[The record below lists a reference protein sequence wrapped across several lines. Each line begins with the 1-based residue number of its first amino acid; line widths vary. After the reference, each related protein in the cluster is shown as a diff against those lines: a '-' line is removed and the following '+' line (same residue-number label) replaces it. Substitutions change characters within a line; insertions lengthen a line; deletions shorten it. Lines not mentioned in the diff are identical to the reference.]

1 MRILAIRGKNLASLA
16 NEFEVLLEEGVLK
29 QVGLFAITGPTGA
42 GKSTILDALCLA
54 LYDQMPRLPEG
65 HGVSIGHKDEDE
77 SIRVKSHDVSSILR
91 RGTAAAYAE
100 VDFIG
105 QDKHSYR
112 ARWEISRARAKV
124 DGRLQAQKV
133 SLQNL
138 LTKEYIGQGKK
149 DTQQEIVI
157 RIGLNFDQFR
167 RSVLLA
173 QGDFA
178 AFLKAKKDE
187 RSSLLEKITGTDIY
201 SELSIAAFERAKQ
214 EKQKLDRILEK
225 MADKVPLDIAA
236 RAELEQEKLGL
247 TSQLAII
254 QQSLV
259 DRQKIIA
266 WYIQLAVLKNAQ
278 KITQEKVQQS
288 QNIWDSNVADR
299 ELLKQVEQA
308 QPLRN
313 LLLHEQSLVNEC
325 LDADL
330 KLQENQTALN
340 GAVEQVSTISKQLDE
355 YHKAYN
361 LARQQHSEAQ
371 PLLIAA
377 RKLDTQIDDSNSR
390 LQGLAKETATQQAE
404 WQTARTNF
412 EKLSRKKGQ
421 LENSLQQIAIWQEQ
435 YSHILPLANQWGRW
449 ETEIQEYITLDKDLQ
464 QHAQLEAALVD
475 NISQQQSKLQT
486 LQAQQ
491 EQALTE
497 KNNLSVQLKQAEQQ
511 ANELSLSDL
520 HQQKALLEN
529 QKENLDAALGIAV
542 KTLEIQAN
550 QLQAQNELHQAEN
563 TIQLANAQKAHIQL
577 AQVNKQFQL
586 QEAQQAFDLMQAAS
600 QKSAED
606 LRGLLKDQ
614 QPCPVCG
621 ADEHPWADLMQP
633 IKQPL
638 SDQQAR
644 LNTLQAEK
652 EQLIQ
657 DLSEQLGI
665 IKQAEKNQQ
674 LSTERIGQAKVTLSH
689 LHEQWLLIV
698 LDNKTELTEIQQAYV
713 IALSNQSNALKT
725 EYAKLK
731 QQEEE
736 ALQQQQAL
744 KKMRSRFEQ
753 FNQLYID
760 RSVATAALD
769 KKLAELCSKLS
780 ATNESVQRVKNELNN
795 LMQILSVPLKQ
806 IDHWQA
812 ELAQA
817 GDAFL
822 QQIRT
827 AVSLWQE
834 KAEQQTQLKEQYLQL
849 EKELLGAESEQTLQS
864 KLYLQYQQELD
875 RHTQQKQVLLAERR
889 KYFSGKSANDYAAN
903 LDRALQQREAN
914 KQESAAQL
922 VTANTDVETSKAAIG
937 HWQKEQQRR
946 VDNHVIAQQ
955 KLATALQV
963 QQISKQTLESLLGK
977 DELWIKTQTEK
988 NQALAIALQEAQT
1001 ALKISTQNILAHQG
1015 DAPEEQEEHVR
1026 EQIEQFIGQQ
1036 DKLTQDKENNA
1047 FALRSDDE
1055 KIATGKALQGQLQT
1069 QQQNWEKWESL
1080 NELIGSS
1087 SGQKFRVFAQSL
1099 TLETLLSYTNR
1110 HLQEFAR
1117 RYLLQRVPGS
1127 DLELQVID
1135 LDMADEVRS
1144 VHSLS
1149 GGESFLVSLALALGL
1164 ASLSSNKTQVES
1176 LFIDEGFGSLDQ
1188 ETLDI
1193 AIASLDTLQ
1202 SLGRK
1207 VGVIS
1212 HVAVLVERIGAQ
1224 IVVQKLGGGQSSVT
1238 TRAG

>member
-404 WQTARTNF
+404 WQTA
-412 EKLSRKKGQ
+412 
-421 LENSLQQIAIWQEQ
+421 
-435 YSHILPLANQWGRW
+435 
-449 ETEIQEYITLDKDLQ
+449 
-464 QHAQLEAALVD
+464 
-475 NISQQQSKLQT
+475 
-486 LQAQQ
+486 
-491 EQALTE
+491 
-497 KNNLSVQLKQAEQQ
+497 
-511 ANELSLSDL
+511 
-520 HQQKALLEN
+520 
-529 QKENLDAALGIAV
+529 
-542 KTLEIQAN
+542 
-550 QLQAQNELHQAEN
+550 
-563 TIQLANAQKAHIQL
+563 
-577 AQVNKQFQL
+577 
-586 QEAQQAFDLMQAAS
+586 
-600 QKSAED
+600 
-606 LRGLLKDQ
+606 
-614 QPCPVCG
+614 
-621 ADEHPWADLMQP
+621 
-633 IKQPL
+633 
-638 SDQQAR
+638 
-644 LNTLQAEK
+644 
-652 EQLIQ
+652 
-657 DLSEQLGI
+657 
-665 IKQAEKNQQ
+665 
-674 LSTERIGQAKVTLSH
+674 
-689 LHEQWLLIV
+689 
-698 LDNKTELTEIQQAYV
+698 
-713 IALSNQSNALKT
+713 
-725 EYAKLK
+725 
-731 QQEEE
+731 
-736 ALQQQQAL
+736 
-744 KKMRSRFEQ
+744 
-753 FNQLYID
+753 
-760 RSVATAALD
+760 
-769 KKLAELCSKLS
+769 
-780 ATNESVQRVKNELNN
+780 
-795 LMQILSVPLKQ
+795 
-806 IDHWQA
+806 
-812 ELAQA
+812 
-817 GDAFL
+817 
-822 QQIRT
+822 
-827 AVSLWQE
+827 
-834 KAEQQTQLKEQYLQL
+834 
-849 EKELLGAESEQTLQS
+849 
-864 KLYLQYQQELD
+864 
-875 RHTQQKQVLLAERR
+875 
-889 KYFSGKSANDYAAN
+889 
-903 LDRALQQREAN
+903 
-914 KQESAAQL
+914 
-922 VTANTDVETSKAAIG
+922 
-937 HWQKEQQRR
+937 
-946 VDNHVIAQQ
+946 
-955 KLATALQV
+955 
-963 QQISKQTLESLLGK
+963 
-977 DELWIKTQTEK
+977 
-988 NQALAIALQEAQT
+988 
-1001 ALKISTQNILAHQG
+1001 
-1015 DAPEEQEEHVR
+1015 
-1026 EQIEQFIGQQ
+1026 
-1036 DKLTQDKENNA
+1036 
-1047 FALRSDDE
+1047 
-1055 KIATGKALQGQLQT
+1055 
-1069 QQQNWEKWESL
+1069 
-1080 NELIGSS
+1080 
-1087 SGQKFRVFAQSL
+1087 
-1099 TLETLLSYTNR
+1099 
-1110 HLQEFAR
+1110 
-1117 RYLLQRVPGS
+1117 
-1127 DLELQVID
+1127 
-1135 LDMADEVRS
+1135 
-1144 VHSLS
+1144 
-1149 GGESFLVSLALALGL
+1149 
-1164 ASLSSNKTQVES
+1164 
-1176 LFIDEGFGSLDQ
+1176 
-1188 ETLDI
+1188 
-1193 AIASLDTLQ
+1193 
-1202 SLGRK
+1202 
-1207 VGVIS
+1207 
-1212 HVAVLVERIGAQ
+1212 
-1224 IVVQKLGGGQSSVT
+1224 
-1238 TRAG
+1238 